1 METSDKVLFQGSE
14 ALEDEPLLEVWP
26 INEQWTSV
34 NRRTI
39 KKLLQW
45 KGTWPCL
52 YSKLYNMYLNNKNI
66 NINIDNP
73 RTYFDVYEL
82 QEDWGIYLATKKRTM
97 KLKCTEFDEEFSEDY
112 AEGTTVR
119 LQISKFDEIQ
129 YYSYS
134 DFNG

>member
-1 METSDKVLFQGSE
+1 
-14 ALEDEPLLEVWP
+14 
-26 INEQWTSV
+26 
-34 NRRTI
+34 
-39 KKLLQW
+39 
-45 KGTWPCL
+45 
-52 YSKLYNMYLNNKNI
+52 MYLNNKNI

-129 YYSYS
+129 YYSNIIFRFQWITTIPFYIHLGGQVQMNLMFY
-134 DFNG
+134 DF